1 LKVLAFDPGGIR
13 QGYACIERPED
24 QEENKPPIY
33 YGSGVLGVKRLT
45 NGKKAEPYQE
55 WRLRIIEFWVEK
67 ADDLLRIYKPDRVVS
82 EIVPVVGG
90 GNFVAA
96 TQSQLAATAVTTV
109 QGIAVDRGYEIKQIG
124 ATTIKKKIGGKQK
137 ATKVVVRNGV
147 IQLIPL
153 LADRKKEWTKVF
165 EVPDALA
172 VGLTDLG
179 YSIG

>member
-1 LKVLAFDPGGIR
+1 LKVLAIDPGGIR
-13 QGYACIERPED
+13 QGYACVERPED

-33 YGSGVLGVKRLT
+33 HGSGLLGVKRLS

-55 WRLRIIEFWVEK
+55 WRLRIIEFWAVKAVELL
-67 ADDLLRIYKPDRVVS
+67 DLFKPDRVVS

-96 TQSQLAATAVTTV
+96 TQSQLAATAVTTF
-109 QGIAVDRGYEIKQIG
+109 QAIAANRGYEIKQIG
-124 ATTIKKKIGGKQK
+124 ATTVKAKIGGGKK

-147 IQLIPL
+147 IKLIPM
-153 LADRKKEWTKVF
+153 LADHKKEWTKEF